1 MSDYVKIK
9 SVRLRGKISSD
20 GKYWKEPKPDNLGI
34 GDVELSVSKKS
45 KKDYLVAFEPV
56 TYDIPP
62 NPGDPPNATGVNRI
76 NDKFGIFYNFEP
88 KPSND
93 KFKTID
99 DFITNFIE
107 GLNVNIKSSGF
118 GNPAWVKSFTK
129 YYSGLTQSGTQSLPP
144 FYEIVQETFDNGV
157 VPSHPE
163 GYFDVWNKWVE
174 ENNTPKPKQDPATTS
189 DVAPTSVPALS
200 GKILLKKKSGP
211 GEITG
216 IVEIPM
222 EKIPDVDSAKIDFKE
237 IQFTE
242 PGDYVIT
249 VSSDNEKIEY
259 KEISVKVLPKPDLIA
274 QDEKNQE
281 TPKEK
286 NADGTRP
293 IISQIDPTIIT
304 VPPIKFSQ
312 DKVVTPSADGQKP
325 VTDGLGYTPFIWYSG
340 YQIKTEDLVT
350 MNLYHD
356 GIIPKLEF
364 NFKDTQNILKGDGTP
379 QDQTSVELFLNS
391 TSENIKSIHLVFK
404 IDGFD
409 KSPEKSGQTYTIRG
423 TIDIPNL
430 YIIKNKSYKGTSFDV
445 LREVSKE
452 LGLGF
457 NSNITSADDSM
468 TWRCTNKKP
477 YDFIN
482 DVIQHSYISD
492 KSFML
497 GYIDYYY
504 CFNYVDV
511 EKEQSRSVA
520 SDVVIDTAGSAKTS
534 TPQDQDRIIPLR
546 LTNDQTFNSSSLFF
560 EKYTTKNNSTKKSL
574 EVGYMTVAKY
584 YDRVT
589 KSFLVFDVDSST
601 SDGKSSLI
609 LKGKQNDDKFF
620 KENIITKFLGKL
632 DTDNMHKN
640 YNYAYTQN
648 RINLDNLTKIGV
660 DVTLSNPNFCLYKY
674 MKVTI
679 DIINPS
685 ATPTEDSMN
694 YRYSGQYIISNISYS
709 YRRGS
714 LKQELT
720 LVRSELGKTRQ
731 EMEDPTPVAKKPEE
745 KQINENPVVPGT
757 TASTPPVAPNSVYVI
772 GQVLTIQDDN
782 GVKYKLTVKQLLENG
797 TEVLGNLE
805 QI

>member
-1 MSDYVKIK
+1 MSDEIIK
-9 SVRLRGKISSD
+9 KVRLRGKISSD
-20 GKYWKEPKPDNLGI
+20 GKFWDEPKPDNLGI
-34 GDVELSVSKKS
+34 GDAVLTLSKRGR
-45 KKDYLVAFEPV
+45 KDYLVKFEPV
-56 TYDIPP
+56 IYDIPP
-62 NPGDPPNATGVNRI
+62 SPKDPPNSTGANRI
-76 NDKFGIFYNFEP
+76 NDMFGLSYLFEP

-93 KFKTID
+93 KFKTTD

-107 GLNVNIKSSGF
+107 GLNVNIKSSF
-118 GNPAWVKSFTK
+118 GNPAWIKSFTK
-129 YYSGLTQSGTQSLPP
+129 YYSGLTQSTP
-144 FYEIVQETFDNGV
+144 FYEVVQPTFDPAV

-163 GYFDVWNKWVE
+163 GYFDIWNKWVE
-174 ENNTPKPKQDPATTS
+174 EKNTPKPKQDPVTTS
-189 DVAPTSVPALS
+189 DVAPTSIPALS

-259 KEISVKVLPKPDLIA
+259 KEISIKVLPKPDLIA
-274 QDEKNQE
+274 QDEKNKE

-286 NADGTRP
+286 KVDGTRP
-293 IISQIDPTIIT
+293 IISQIDPPTIS

-312 DKVVTPSADGQKP
+312 DTVVKPSTAGQKP

-340 YQIKTEDLVT
+340 YQIKTEDLVSV
-350 MNLYHD
+350 NLYHD

-423 TIDIPNL
+423 TIDIPKL
-430 YIIKNKSYKGTSFDV
+430 YITKNKSYKGTSFEV

-457 NSNITSADDSM
+457 NSNRTSADDSM
-468 TWRCTNKKP
+468 TWRSTNKKP

-511 EKEQSRSVA
+511 EKEQTRNVTG
-520 SDVVIDTAGSAKTS
+520 DVVIDTAGSSKTS
-534 TPQDQDRIIPLR
+534 TPEDQDRIIPLR

-560 EKYTTKNNSTKKSL
+560 EKYTTKNNSTKTSL
-574 EVGYMTVAKY
+574 QVGYLTVAKY

-609 LKGKQNDDKFF
+609 LKGKQADDKFF
-620 KENIITKFLGKL
+620 KENIVTKFLGKL

-674 MKVTI
+674 MRVTI

-694 YRYSGQYIISNISYS
+694 YRYSGKYIISNISYS
-709 YRRGS
+709 FIRGS
-714 LKQELT
+714 LKQELS
-720 LVRSELGKTRQ
+720 LVRSELGKTKQ

-745 KQINENPVVPGT
+745 KQINDNPVVPGT
-757 TASTPPVAPNSVYVI
+757 TASTPPILPNSVYVV
-772 GQVLTIQDDN
+772 GEVLTVQDN
-782 GVKYKLTVKQLLENG
+782 AGVKYKLTVKQLLENG

>member
-1 MSDYVKIK
+1 MSDEIIK
-9 SVRLRGKISSD
+9 KVRLRGKISTD
-20 GKYWKEPKPDNLGI
+20 GKFWKEPKPDNLGI
-34 GDVELSVSKKS
+34 GDVELTLKKRGR
-45 KKDYLVAFEPV
+45 KDYFVLFEPII
-56 TYDIPP
+56 YDIPP
-62 NPGDPPNATGVNRI
+62 GPGDPATGVNRAYDI
-76 NDKFGIFYNFEP
+76 FGVGYPFEP

-93 KFKTID
+93 VYKTTD
-99 DFITNFIE
+99 DFITNFIND
-107 GLNVNIKSSGF
+107 LNINIKSSGY
-118 GNPAWVKSFTK
+118 GNPTWVKSFAK
-129 YYSGLTQSGTQSLPP
+129 YYSGLTQSVP
-144 FYEIVQETFDNGV
+144 FYEIVQTTFDTV
-157 VPSHPE
+157 VPAHPE
-163 GYFDVWNKWVE
+163 GYFDIWNKWVE
-174 ENNTPKPKQDPATTS
+174 DNLKPKPQENPVTTTS
-189 DVAPTSVPALS
+189 DPVSINVPALS
-200 GKILLKKKSGP
+200 GKIILKKKSGP

-216 IVEIPM
+216 ITEIPM

-259 KEISVKVLPKPDLIA
+259 KEISIKVLAKSDIIA
-274 QDEKNQE
+274 QDEKNKE
-281 TPKEK
+281 VPKEK
-286 NADGTRP
+286 NVEGSRP
-293 IISQIDPTIIT
+293 IISQIDSPTISID
-304 VPPIKFSQ
+304 PIKFTQ
-312 DKVVTPSADGQKP
+312 DTVVKPSASGQKP
-325 VTDGLGYTPFIWYSG
+325 ITDGLGYTPFIWYAG
-340 YQIKTEDLVT
+340 YQIKTEDLVS
-350 MNLYHD
+350 MRLYHD

-404 IDGFD
+404 IEGFD
-409 KSPEKSGQTYTIRG
+409 KSPERSGQTYTIRG
-423 TIDIPNL
+423 TLDLPKL
-430 YIIKNKSYKGTSFDV
+430 YLTKNKSYKGTSFEV

-452 LGLGF
+452 LELGF
-457 NSNITSADDSM
+457 NSNITNADDSM

-477 YDFIN
+477 YDFIEN
-482 DVIQHSYISD
+482 VIQHSYISD

-511 EKEQSRSVA
+511 EKEQSRNVTG
-520 SDVVIDTAGSAKTS
+520 DVVIDTGGTSKTAS
-534 TPQDQDRIIPLR
+534 PQDQDRIIPLR

-560 EKYTTKNNSTKKSL
+560 EKYTTKNNSTKRSL
-574 EVGYMTVAKY
+574 EVGYLTRARY

-589 KSFLVFDVDSST
+589 KSFLVFDIDSST

-609 LKGKQNDDKFF
+609 LKGKQGDADFF
-620 KENIITKFLGKL
+620 NENIVTKFLGKL

-648 RINLDNLTKIGV
+648 RINLDNLTKIVV
-660 DVTLSNPNFCLYKY
+660 DVTLSNANFCLYKY

-685 ATPTEDSMN
+685 ATPTEESIN
-694 YRYSGQYIISNISYS
+694 YRYSGEYIISNISYV

-720 LVRSELGKTRQ
+720 LVRSELGKNRK
-731 EMEDPTPVAKKPEE
+731 EMEEPTPVTKKPEE
-745 KQINENPVVPGT
+745 KQINENPLVPGT
-757 TASTPPVAPNSVYVI
+757 TASTPTVYPNSVYSI
-772 GQVLTIQDDN
+772 GEVYTVQDSST
-782 GVKYKLTVKQLLENG
+782 GVKYKLTVKKILENG

>member
-1 MSDYVKIK
+1 MSDYIQNVKI
-9 SVRLRGKISSD
+9 
-20 GKYWKEPKPDNLGI
+20 
-34 GDVELSVSKKS
+34 
-45 KKDYLVAFEPV
+45 
-56 TYDIPP
+56 
-62 NPGDPPNATGVNRI
+62 
-76 NDKFGIFYNFEP
+76 
-88 KPSND
+88 PS
-93 KFKTID
+93 I
-99 DFITNFIE
+99 
-107 GLNVNIKSSGF
+107 
-118 GNPAWVKSFTK
+118 
-129 YYSGLTQSGTQSLPP
+129 
-144 FYEIVQETFDNGV
+144 
-157 VPSHPE
+157 
-163 GYFDVWNKWVE
+163 
-174 ENNTPKPKQDPATTS
+174 
-189 DVAPTSVPALS
+189 S

-216 IVEIPM
+216 ITEIDI
-222 EKIPDVDSAKIDFKE
+222 EKIPDVESAKIDFKE

-259 KEISVKVLPKPDLIA
+259 KEITIKVLPKSEIIP
-274 QDEKNQE
+274 QDEKNKE
-281 TPKEK
+281 VPKEK
-286 NADGTRP
+286 NSEGSRP
-293 IISQIDPTIIT
+293 IISQIDYPVISIA
-304 VPPIKFSQ
+304 PIKFTQ
-312 DKVVTPSADGQKP
+312 DTVVNPSGQKTI
-325 VTDGLGYTPFIWYSG
+325 TDGLGYTPFIWYSG
-340 YQIKTEDLVT
+340 YQIRTEDLVS
-350 MNLYHD
+350 MRLYHD

-364 NFKDTQNILKGDGTP
+364 NFKDTLNILKGDGTP
-379 QDQTSVELFLNS
+379 QDQTSIELFLNS

-404 IDGFD
+404 IEGFD

-423 TIDIPNL
+423 TLDIPKL
-430 YIIKNKSYKGTSFDV
+430 YLTKNKSYTGTSFDV

-452 LGLGF
+452 LELGF

-477 YDFIN
+477 YEFIN
-482 DVIQHSYISD
+482 EVIQHSYISD

-511 EKEQSRSVA
+511 EKEKIRNVSG
-520 SDVVIDTAGSAKTS
+520 DVVIDTAASSKISTS
-534 TPQDQDRIIPLR
+534 QDQDRIIPLR
-546 LTNDQTFNSSSLFF
+546 LTNDQSFNSSSLFF

-574 EVGYMTVAKY
+574 EIGYLTRAKY

-589 KSFLVFDVDSST
+589 KSFLVFDIDSST

-609 LKGKQNDDKFF
+609 LKGKQGDEGFF
-620 KENIITKFLGKL
+620 EENIVTKFLGKL

-648 RINLDNLTKIGV
+648 RINLDNLTKIVV
-660 DVTLSNPNFCLYKY
+660 DVTLSNANFCLYKY

-685 ATPTEDSMN
+685 STPSEDMMN
-694 YRYSGQYIISNISYS
+694 YRYSGQYIISNISYV

-720 LVRSELGKTRQ
+720 LVRSELGKNKQ
-731 EMEDPTPVAKKPEE
+731 EMKDPTPVSKKPEE
-745 KQINENPVVPGT
+745 KQINDNPVVPGAT
-757 TASTPPVAPNSVYVI
+757 SSTPVVYPNSVYEI
-772 GQVLTIQDDN
+772 GEVYTVQDN
-782 GVKYKLTVKQLLENG
+782 AGVKYKLTVKQVLQNG

>member
-1 MSDYVKIK
+1 
-9 SVRLRGKISSD
+9 
-20 GKYWKEPKPDNLGI
+20 
-34 GDVELSVSKKS
+34 
-45 KKDYLVAFEPV
+45 
-56 TYDIPP
+56 
-62 NPGDPPNATGVNRI
+62 
-76 NDKFGIFYNFEP
+76 
-88 KPSND
+88 
-93 KFKTID
+93 
-99 DFITNFIE
+99 
-107 GLNVNIKSSGF
+107 
-118 GNPAWVKSFTK
+118 
-129 YYSGLTQSGTQSLPP
+129 
-144 FYEIVQETFDNGV
+144 
-157 VPSHPE
+157 
-163 GYFDVWNKWVE
+163 
-174 ENNTPKPKQDPATTS
+174 
-189 DVAPTSVPALS
+189 
-200 GKILLKKKSGP
+200 
-211 GEITG
+211 
-216 IVEIPM
+216 
-222 EKIPDVDSAKIDFKE
+222 
-237 IQFTE
+237 
-242 PGDYVIT
+242 
-249 VSSDNEKIEY
+249 
-259 KEISVKVLPKPDLIA
+259 
-274 QDEKNQE
+274 
-281 TPKEK
+281 
-286 NADGTRP
+286 
-293 IISQIDPTIIT
+293 
-304 VPPIKFSQ
+304 
-312 DKVVTPSADGQKP
+312 
-325 VTDGLGYTPFIWYSG
+325 
-340 YQIKTEDLVT
+340 

-379 QDQTSVELFLNS
+379 QDQTSVDLFLNS

-430 YIIKNKSYKGTSFDV
+430 YIIKNKSYKGTSFEV

-468 TWRCTNKKP
+468 TWRSTNKKP

-511 EKEQSRSVA
+511 EKEQTRNVTG
-520 SDVVIDTAGSAKTS
+520 DVVIDTAGSSKTS
-534 TPQDQDRIIPLR
+534 TPEDQDRIIPLR

-574 EVGYMTVAKY
+574 EVGYLTVAKY

-609 LKGKQNDDKFF
+609 LKGKQADDKFF

-674 MKVTI
+674 MRVTI

-694 YRYSGQYIISNISYS
+694 YRYSGKYIISNISYS
-709 YRRGS
+709 FRRGS
-714 LKQELT
+714 LKQELS
-720 LVRSELGKTRQ
+720 LVRSELGKTKQ

-745 KQINENPVVPGT
+745 KQINDNPVVPGT
-757 TASTPPVAPNSVYVI
+757 TASTPPILPNSVYVI
-772 GQVLTIQDDN
+772 GEVLTVQDSA

-797 TEVLGNLE
+797 TEVVGNLE

>member
-1 MSDYVKIK
+1 MSDEIIK
-9 SVRLRGKISSD
+9 KVRLRGKISTD
-20 GKYWKEPKPDNLGI
+20 GKFWTEPKPDNLGI
-34 GDVELSVSKKS
+34 GDIELTLSKRGR
-45 KKDYLVAFEPV
+45 KDYFITFEPV
-56 TYDIPP
+56 IYDVRS
-62 NPGDPPNATGVNRI
+62 PGPGARGVNRAYDI
-76 NDKFGIFYNFEP
+76 FGVGYPVEP

-93 KFKTID
+93 LYKTTD
-99 DFITNFIE
+99 DFITQFVKNINSR
-107 GLNVNIKSSGF
+107 LNSSGY
-118 GNPAWVKSFTK
+118 GNPAWIKSFTG
-129 YYSGLTQSGTQSLPP
+129 YYAGLTQSVP
-144 FYEIVQETFDNGV
+144 FYEIVQTTFDTV
-157 VPSHPE
+157 VPLHPE
-163 GYFDVWNKWVE
+163 GYFDIWNKWVE
-174 ENNTPKPKQDPATTS
+174 DNLKPKPQENPVTTTS
-189 DVAPTSVPALS
+189 DPVSINVPALS
-200 GKILLKKKSGP
+200 GKIILKKKSGP

-216 IVEIPM
+216 ITEIPI

-259 KEISVKVLPKPDLIA
+259 KEISIKVLAKSDIIA
-274 QDEKNQE
+274 QDEKNKE
-281 TPKEK
+281 VPKEK
-286 NADGTRP
+286 NVEGSRP
-293 IISQIDPTIIT
+293 IISQIDSPTISID
-304 VPPIKFSQ
+304 PIKFTQ
-312 DKVVTPSADGQKP
+312 DTVVKPSASGQKP
-325 VTDGLGYTPFIWYSG
+325 ITDGLGYTPFIWYAG
-340 YQIKTEDLVT
+340 YQIKTEDLVS
-350 MNLYHD
+350 MRLYHD

-404 IDGFD
+404 IEGFD
-409 KSPEKSGQTYTIRG
+409 KSPERSGQTYTIRG
-423 TIDIPNL
+423 TLDLPKL
-430 YIIKNKSYKGTSFDV
+430 YLTKNKSYKGTSFEV

-452 LGLGF
+452 LELGF
-457 NSNITSADDSM
+457 NSNITNADDSM

-477 YDFIN
+477 YDFIEN
-482 DVIQHSYISD
+482 VIQHSYISD

-511 EKEQSRSVA
+511 EKEQSRNVTG
-520 SDVVIDTAGSAKTS
+520 DVVIDTGGTSKTAS
-534 TPQDQDRIIPLR
+534 PQDQDRIIPLR

-560 EKYTTKNNSTKKSL
+560 EKYTTKNNSTKRSL
-574 EVGYMTVAKY
+574 EVGYLTRARY

-589 KSFLVFDVDSST
+589 KSFLVFDIDSST

-609 LKGKQNDDKFF
+609 LKGKQGDADFF
-620 KENIITKFLGKL
+620 NENIVTKFLGKL

-648 RINLDNLTKIGV
+648 RINLDNLTKIVV
-660 DVTLSNPNFCLYKY
+660 DVTLSNANFCLYKY

-685 ATPTEDSMN
+685 ATPTEESIN
-694 YRYSGQYIISNISYS
+694 YRYSGEYIISSISYV

-714 LKQELT
+714 LKQELI
-720 LVRSELGKTRQ
+720 LVRSELGKNKK
-731 EMEDPTPVAKKPEE
+731 EMSDPNPVTKKPEE

-757 TASTPPVAPNSVYVI
+757 TASTPTVYPNSVYSI
-772 GQVLTIQDDN
+772 GEVYTVQDSST
-782 GVKYKLTVKQLLENG
+782 GVKYKLTVKKILENG